1 VTTVPL
7 TIYDSEG
14 NRTVIGTCD
23 VKEGKGAWEISGQ
36 IIDDHYADLVRGG
49 SFDNTDHYSFG
60 YSEDPLTAHEAVYI
74 PPPVIP
80 AGRAQFK
87 GTIPHAIWL
96 DEIKEERM
104 TIEYEDFV
112 RKPFIVKA
120 VEVTE
125 ENIREIADELGRM
138 KFDENDGTPYIAVEK
153 GKVPN
158 VSRVQLGWWMTKHGK
173 RTHCYAPGVFEK
185 QFVENTPAIQEWVDD
200 LNSDEFE
207 DDETEVPATV

>member
-1 VTTVPL
+1 LGGGLGRGDVN
-7 TIYDSEG
+7 TIQ
-14 NRTVIGTCD
+14 N
-23 VKEGKGAWEISGQ
+23 Q
-36 IIDDHYADLVRGG
+36 
-49 SFDNTDHYSFG
+49 
-60 YSEDPLTAHEAVYI
+60 
-74 PPPVIP
+74 
-80 AGRAQFK
+80 
-87 GTIPHAIWL
+87 
-96 DEIKEERM
+96 EEEEM

-138 KFDENDGTPYIAVEK
+138 KYDENDGTPYIAVDK

-200 LNSDEFE
+200 LNSDDFE
-207 DDETEVPATV
+207 DDTEVSEPTYTAAM